1 MGITVRGCWAPPSL
15 PARLKIL
22 SGIGRL
28 CYVMFTGQ
36 SKKDRSNRMRA
47 IVMTAFGGP
56 DVLRFVEIPDPEPA
70 YGQVRVRLYAAG
82 VNPAEAYIRTGHYAF
97 FKPELPY
104 TPGFDGA
111 GIVETIGEGARGCKP
126 GDRVFVSGLTARR
139 NTGTYAEKVVCD
151 ADAVFPLP
159 EGICFEA
166 GAAIGFP
173 GIAAYRALFQCAGL
187 KPAEKVLVH
196 GASGGVGTVAV
207 QLARA
212 CGAFVIGTVGSPAS
226 MQTVRNLGAHAVLNH
241 TIPGYL
247 EALPDITDGTGPDVI
262 VEMLADKNLENDMR
276 VVGEHGRIVIVGSRG
291 ELNITPRLL
300 MAKESRV
307 MGMAIW
313 HASPEEA
320 AMAEAAV
327 AAALRS
333 GALHPVLGE
342 TFPLAE
348 AAQAHVRIMARGGKP
363 GKMLLRI
370 D

>member
-1 MGITVRGCWAPPSL
+1 
-15 PARLKIL
+15 
-22 SGIGRL
+22 
-28 CYVMFTGQ
+28 
-36 SKKDRSNRMRA
+36 MRA

-126 GDRVFVSGLTARR
+126 GDRVFVSGLMARR
-139 NTGTYAEKVVCD
+139 HTGTYAEKVVCD

-241 TIPGYL
+241 TTPGYL
-247 EALPDITDGTGPDVI
+247 EALPDITGGTGPDVI